1 MTTSHNSTPSEPA
14 ADGDIAVIGMA
25 GRFPGAADVA
35 RFWQNLRSG
44 TESVTFFDDAEL
56 REKGVAE
63 ELLADP
69 AFVKAGSVLDGPE
82 LFDAAFF
89 GYNARDAAMVD
100 PQQRMLLET
109 AHAALE
115 DAGCVPAVFPGSIAV
130 YAGSSLSTY
139 LISHLLTAG
148 PGFDDIAD
156 VTELLTTNDK
166 DYLASRISYGLGL
179 DGPAVSVQTACSS
192 SLVAV
197 HMAVQGLLGHECDIA
212 LVGGASLRLP
222 QGRGY
227 LHRQGMIFS
236 ADGHTRSFD
245 AECSGTMFG
254 SGVGAVVLKRLV
266 DAIADGDRI
275 DAVVKGSAV
284 TNDGSAKVGYTAPG
298 VDGQARAIAGALGV
312 GEVEPDTVTA
322 LEGHGTAT
330 PLGDPI
336 EVTALSRV
344 FSRRTASS
352 ASCALSSVKS
362 NVGHLAEAA
371 GIAGFIKSV
380 LQLRHRQLVPSLNFD
395 RPNPELRLDETRFR
409 VVTELEDW
417 RPDAMPRRI
426 GVSSFGMGGTNAHV
440 VLEEGPEPAPSVPFT
455 RDLFLLPL
463 SARTPASLEA
473 ATDGLAA
480 ALTATETEDLSDTA
494 TTLQQGRTAHRHR
507 RLVVAAG
514 ASEARQALETRD
526 SASTAT
532 SAAVPEPRIALMFP
546 GQGSQYPGMA
556 RLLYE
561 QEPVFSDCVDT
572 CADLLFDELGHDLRE
587 VIHPAAATDPGAAAG
602 LLRQTSLAQ
611 PALFVIGYALAGLL
625 ESVGVRPDAMIG
637 HSVGEIVAACRSGVF
652 SLPDALRLVAVRGRL
667 MQELPPGGML
677 SVALPEEQVIE
688 RLPEGLS
695 LAAVNAPDVCAVSGP
710 EPKLRSFARLLGE
723 QGTPV
728 RELHTSHAFHSAMV
742 EPMMSRFADELSC
755 VDFHEPAVP
764 YVENRTGDWITP
776 ERATDPDHWVHH
788 IREPVRFSDGV
799 LKLTESGPCVLLEA
813 GPGSTLSTLA
823 RSTARGRGSVTV
835 PLLPSAGEEGD
846 DVRRFMLGL
855 GRLWT
860 AGGDIDW
867 DRVQGGTASRTGLP
881 TYPFERR
888 RYWIE
893 AAPGGRRAKPGGY
906 VLQAAEPEEET
917 GDGGPAPMGA
927 FDPRPALTTEYA
939 EPRDDLDRRLVAVW
953 QELLGVAPVGVHDN
967 FMELGGHSLLAA
979 RMVERVKAGL
989 GVGVKLGDLLAEP
1002 TVAGLA
1008 ALLAENGAG
1017 AGEPAAPEA
1026 TTGGRAVSTED
1037 PESRG
1042 GELPVARPD
1051 SEHLHEPFPLSEMQ
1065 QAQWIGRQDSFEGGN
1080 VAAHVYWEVE
1090 LAPDVD
1096 LARLEAAWQQVVER
1110 HHMLRAVIGNDGRQH
1125 ILPGTRPYRFGLLD
1139 LRDAPA
1145 EEGERRLAELRE
1157 KHSREVRPADEWPL
1171 FDVRVTLLPEE
1182 RARLHFSFD
1191 LLIADIGSIR
1201 LLVRDWR
1208 RYYQGREDE
1217 IRPLRISYRDYVLA
1231 SEELRGT
1238 ALYERSLAYWRE
1250 RVAELPPG
1258 PDLPLALS
1266 PGSLKDPEF
1275 TARNAQ
1281 LATAQWD
1288 AFKERAAAAGVTP
1301 SAAMLTA
1308 YAAALGT
1315 WSRSASFTLNVTV
1328 INRLQVHEDVR
1339 DLVGEFASFDLLPV
1353 DLSRERSFGEL
1364 ATAMQRQSWAD
1375 LEHRYLNGV
1384 EILREM
1390 ARRRG
1395 GTSGSVMPVV
1405 FTSTLVQENEAE
1417 DASMFG
1423 WLGTMEH
1430 EIAQT
1435 PQVWLDFAV
1444 MENAEGVQLSWHW
1457 VRQLFPEGVI
1467 EAVFDAFHR
1476 LVTDLAASD
1485 EAWRDTPRC
1494 PLPEEQRQL
1503 TESVNATG
1511 GPLQED
1517 FLYAPLMARAAEHP
1531 ERVAVVSAS
1540 GAELTYGRLRSHACV
1555 LAHRL
1560 RALGAGPGRLIAV
1573 AVEKS
1578 CEQIVAAL
1586 AVQLAGAA
1594 YLPVDP
1600 ALPAE
1605 RQDHLCERGEV
1616 RLVLVPKG
1624 GSGHAWAE
1632 GIREVEVAVEP
1643 GADPEGPGAD
1653 GTPPEPVQAPG
1664 DLAYTIFTSGSTGE
1678 PKGVMLSHQAALN
1691 TLTDINER
1699 FSVGPED
1706 AVLGLSSLSFDLS
1719 VYDIFGVLGAGGRLV
1734 LPLPGTSR
1742 DPGHWDELV
1751 RRHRVT
1757 LWNSVPALLR
1767 MYAEHLSG
1775 LSGADGESERS
1786 ARHEA
1791 AGNPLRLAL
1800 MSGDWIP
1807 VELPAQL
1814 RELIPH
1820 LEPVSLG
1827 GATEAAVWSIWHPID
1842 PDRDGARDSVPYGTP
1857 LRNQTFHVL
1866 NDRMETCP
1874 VWVTGELYI
1883 GGAGLA
1889 MGYWRDEERTRASF
1903 VTWPETGERLYRTG
1917 DLGRRLPDGTL
1928 EFLGRED
1935 FQVKIGGFRI
1945 ELGEIE
1951 AALARHEG
1959 VSAAVAAAPGD
1970 RHNRRLVAYVVPA
1983 EPAASA
1989 VPGEPGTA
1997 DAGRTP
2003 ESEEALLDEVRA
2015 LAERVLPS
2023 YMVPSVFL
2031 VLDRLPLSANG
2042 KVDRAALPDPVR
2054 AEGGSGAAAGP
2065 VAARLVEIVAEVVG
2079 VSGIGPSDNFF
2090 SVGGN
2095 SIMGI
2100 QIVSR
2105 ANAEGLEFTAAD
2117 LFQHET
2123 LEELAAELESR
2134 GATVTGSAATE
2145 PLTRRQRQLVEWA
2158 TPGLPAGVHR
2168 AELHVAAEVRPAWL
2182 ESALAAVTRHHTALH
2197 MRLAEA
2203 DGGWRTVRKTPDA
2216 DESAVPDIDLTAL
2229 PEDRRER
2236 AFTSMVEEM
2245 RGELCPRSGPV
2256 AKAALFRLGESERR
2270 MVWLVHELFVD
2281 AGSWRVLLGDLCL
2294 AVEAAANGEDPALPA
2309 QDPQR
2314 MRALAALAGAG
2325 HEPGE
2330 APGGDGAHTA
2340 EDAETADEPAPL
2352 RVVELADGDI
2362 EHALQVELPEE
2373 DTAELL
2379 KSTSA
2384 AYRLTPSEAVAA
2396 AFALAASAGGG
2407 PRLLRYDLEND
2418 LRGSEEAGAGA
2429 ESTAGSFNSL
2439 VPLALSTGS
2448 DGDGDGNGNG
2458 DGDGGAGTAADGG
2471 GRAAA
2476 ETTAD
2481 ATADTAAD
2489 PTGADRS
2496 ADVGALLR
2504 TVKDQSRRGT
2514 SDENAPASP
2523 PAQVLVRHLGELD
2536 LPADGR
2542 LRPTGPP
2549 ALNGADH
2556 PVVLSTHLE
2565 EGRLRA
2571 TLACRAGEPSGAR
2584 LAALSE
2590 ALPDAFRRIAE
2601 HCRDTDRAVVGPD
2614 DFPLAGLDQNT
2625 LDTFLGALAGNGETS
2640 GTSPSRTGT
2649 TAHAEEAL

>member
-14 ADGDIAVIGMA
+14 ADGDVAVIGMA

-35 RFWQNLRSG
+35 SFWQNLRSG
-44 TESVTFFDDAEL
+44 TESVTFFGDAEL
-56 REKGVAE
+56 REKGVPE
-63 ELLADP
+63 ELVGDP

-100 PQQRMLLET
+100 PQQRLLLET

-115 DAGCVPAVFPGSIAV
+115 DAGCVPALFPGSIAV

-139 LISHLLTAG
+139 LISNLLTAG

-166 DYLASRISYGLGL
+166 DYLATRISYGLGL

-197 HMAVQGLLGHECDIA
+197 HMAVQGLLGHECDVA

-245 AECSGTMFG
+245 ARCSGTMFG

-266 DAIADGDRI
+266 DAVADGDRI

-344 FSRRTASS
+344 FSTRTAAS

-371 GIAGFIKSV
+371 GITGFVKAV
-380 LQLRHRQLVPSLNFD
+380 LQLRHRQLAPSLNFD
-395 RPNPELRLDETRFR
+395 EPNPELRLDETRFR

-440 VLEEGPEPAPSVPFT
+440 VLEEGPEPATSVPFT

-480 ALTATETEDLSDTA
+480 ALAGTEDLSDTA
-494 TTLQQGRTAHRHR
+494 TTLQQGRAAHGHR

-514 ASEARQALETRD
+514 AAEAQQALETRD

-532 SAAVPEPRIALMFP
+532 SAASPEPRIALMFP

-561 QEPVFSDCVDT
+561 QEPVFSECVDT

-587 VIHPAAATDPGAAAG
+587 VMHPAATTDPGAAAG

-611 PALFVIGYALAGLL
+611 PALFVVGYALAGLL

-637 HSVGEIVAACRSGVF
+637 HSVGEIVAACRAGVF

-677 SVALPEEQVIE
+677 SVALPEEEVLE

-710 EPKLRSFARLLGE
+710 GEQLRSFARLLDE

-755 VDFHEPAVP
+755 VDFHEPSVP

-776 ERATDPDHWVHH
+776 QRATDPDHWVHH

-813 GPGSTLSTLA
+813 GPGATLSTLA
-823 RSTARGRGSVTV
+823 RSTVRARGSVTV
-835 PLLPSAGEEGD
+835 PLLPSAGEERD
-846 DVRRFMLGL
+846 DVRQFMLGL
-855 GRLWT
+855 GRVWT

-867 DRVQGGTASRTGLP
+867 NLVQGGRARRTGLP

-888 RYWIE
+888 RYWID
-893 AAPGGRRAKPGGY
+893 AAPGVHGAKPGGY
-906 VLQAAEPEEET
+906 VLQAADEEQES
-917 GDGGPAPMGA
+917 GGGGEPAPLGA

-939 EPRDDLDRRLVAVW
+939 EPRDDRDRRLVTIW

-967 FMELGGHSLLAA
+967 YMELGGHSLLAA
-979 RMVERVKAGL
+979 RMVERVKADL
-989 GVGVKLGDLLAEP
+989 GTGVKLGDLLAEP

-1008 ALLAENGAG
+1008 ALLEESGVG
-1017 AGEPAAPEA
+1017 AGEPRTSGATSGGAVGTGPE
-1026 TTGGRAVSTED
+1026 
-1037 PESRG
+1037 RG
-1042 GELPVARPD
+1042 DGELPVAQPD
-1051 SEHLHEPFPLSEMQ
+1051 PERLHEPFPLSEMQ

-1090 LAPDVD
+1090 LGADVD
-1096 LARLEAAWQQVVER
+1096 VARLEEAWQRVVER
-1110 HHMLRAVIGNDGRQH
+1110 HHMLRAVIGDDGRQR
-1125 ILPGTRPYRFGLLD
+1125 ILDDTGPYRFGLLD
-1139 LRDAPA
+1139 LRDASA

-1171 FDVRVTLLPEE
+1171 FDVRITLLPQG

-1208 RYYQGREDE
+1208 RYYQGRDDE

-1250 RVAELPPG
+1250 RVTELPPG

-1281 LATAQWD
+1281 LGTEQWN

-1301 SAAMLTA
+1301 SAALLTA

-1353 DLSRERSFGEL
+1353 DLSRAESFGSL
-1364 ATAMQRQSWAD
+1364 ASAVQRQSWAD

-1384 EILREM
+1384 DILREM
-1390 ARRRG
+1390 ARMRG

-1423 WLGTMEH
+1423 WLGRMEH

-1467 EAVFDAFHR
+1467 EEVFDAFQR

-1485 EAWRDTPRC
+1485 ETWHSTVRC
-1494 PLPEEQRQL
+1494 PPPPAQRQI
-1503 TESVNATG
+1503 TEGVNATE
-1511 GPLQED
+1511 GPLHED

-1531 ERVAVVSAS
+1531 DRVAVVSAS
-1540 GAELTYGRLRSHACV
+1540 GAELTYGRLRAHACV

-1560 RALGAGPGRLIAV
+1560 RGLGAGPGRLIAV
-1573 AVEKS
+1573 AVEKG

-1616 RLVLVPKG
+1616 RLVLVPEG
-1624 GSGHAWAE
+1624 GSGHTWAE
-1632 GIREVEVAVEP
+1632 GIREVEVGL
-1643 GADPEGPGAD
+1643 GADPDGPGAD
-1653 GTPPEPVQAPG
+1653 GTPPEPVQSPG

-1678 PKGVMLSHQAALN
+1678 PKGVMLSHRAALN

-1699 FSVGPED
+1699 FCVGPGD

-1719 VYDIFGVLGAGGRLV
+1719 VYDVFGVLGAGGRLV

-1751 RRHRVT
+1751 RRHGVT

-1767 MYAEHLSG
+1767 MYVEHLAGQNGAGGDGDGGGARAG
-1775 LSGADGESERS
+1775 LDAGP
-1786 ARHEA
+1786 
-1791 AGNPLRLAL
+1791 GNPLRLAL

-1814 RELIPH
+1814 RELIPQV
-1820 LEPVSLG
+1820 EPVSLG

-1842 PDRDGARDSVPYGTP
+1842 PEADGARDSVPYGTP

-1889 MGYWRDEERTRASF
+1889 EGYWRDEERTRASL

-1951 AALARHEG
+1951 AALARHDG
-1959 VSAAVAAAPGD
+1959 VRAAVAAAPGD
-1970 RHNRRLVAYVVPA
+1970 RHNRRLVAYVVPDAA
-1983 EPAASA
+1983 EPA
-1989 VPGEPGTA
+1989 
-1997 DAGRTP
+1997 RTP
-2003 ESEEALLDEVRA
+2003 EWDEAFLGEVRA
-2015 LAERVLPS
+2015 LAEEVLPS
-2023 YMVPSVFL
+2023 YMVPTVFL

-2042 KVDRAALPDPVR
+2042 KVDRGALPDPAR
-2054 AEGGSGAAAGP
+2054 AGGGSVAAQGP

-2079 VSGIGPSDNFF
+2079 VSGIGPRDNFF

-2117 LFQHET
+2117 LFRHET

-2134 GATVTGSAATE
+2134 GATVAGAASTE

-2158 TPGLPAGVHR
+2158 APGLPAGVHR
-2168 AELHVAAEVRPAWL
+2168 AELRVGPEVESAWL
-2182 ESALAAVTRHHTALH
+2182 ESALAAVTQRHTALH
-2197 MRLAEA
+2197 TRLAEA
-2203 DGGWRTVRKTPDA
+2203 DGGWRAVRTAAEA
-2216 DESAVPDIDLTAL
+2216 DEPAVPDIDLTAL
-2229 PEDRRER
+2229 PEGRRER

-2245 RGELCPRSGPV
+2245 GGELCPQYGPV
-2256 AKAALFRLGESERR
+2256 AKAALFRLGESEQR
-2270 MVWLVHELFVD
+2270 MVWLVHELCVD
-2281 AGSWRVLLGDLCL
+2281 GGSWRALLGDLHV
-2294 AVEAAANGEDPALPA
+2294 AVEAAANGKEPALPV
-2309 QDPQR
+2309 QDPLR
-2314 MRALAALAGAG
+2314 VRALTALAGAEENAAG
-2325 HEPGE
+2325 
-2330 APGGDGAHTA
+2330 APGADTT
-2340 EDAETADEPAPL
+2340 EDAGGTQDAGGPDGSPLPAPPP
-2352 RVVELADGDI
+2352 VVELDEGDTR
-2362 EHALQVELPEE
+2362 HSLQAQLTEE
-2373 DTAELL
+2373 ETAELL
-2379 KSTSA
+2379 RSTSA
-2384 AYRLTPSEAVAA
+2384 TYRLTPSETVAA
-2396 AFALAASAGGG
+2396 AFALAVSAAGG
-2407 PRLLRYDLEND
+2407 PPLLRYDLEYE

-2429 ESTAGSFNSL
+2429 EFTAGSFNSHVTL
-2439 VPLALSTGS
+2439 MFRAG
-2448 DGDGDGNGNG
+2448 GD
-2458 DGDGGAGTAADGG
+2458 GTAAGTG
-2471 GRAAA
+2471 
-2476 ETTAD
+2476 TAGSD
-2481 ATADTAAD
+2481 
-2489 PTGADRS
+2489 
-2496 ADVGALLR
+2496 DVGTLLR
-2504 TVKDQSRRGT
+2504 SVKEQCRTGT
-2514 SDENAPASP
+2514 LGDGEPSP
-2523 PAQVLVRHLGELD
+2523 PSPQPAQVLVRHLGELD
-2536 LPADGR
+2536 LPAGAH
-2542 LRPTGPP
+2542 LLPAGPP
-2549 ALNGADH
+2549 ALDGAGH
-2556 PVVLSTHLE
+2556 PVTLSTHVAQD
-2565 EGRLRA
+2565 RLLA
-2571 TLACRAGEPSGAR
+2571 TLTCRAGEPSGAR
-2584 LAALSE
+2584 LAAVLD
-2590 ALPDAFRRIAE
+2590 ALPAAFRRITE
-2601 HCRDTDRAVVGPD
+2601 HCRDTGRAVISPG

-2625 LDTFLGALAGNGETS
+2625 LDTFLGALAGNGEPS
-2640 GTSPSRTGT
+2640 GTSPSQPGP
-2649 TAHAEEAL
+2649 TAPAEEAL